1 MCDILDDVHDEATV
15 ERVKAEVLA
24 LCRRFPVY
32 ER

>member
-1 MCDILDDVHDEATV
+1 MCDILDDVENV
-15 ERVKAEVLA
+15 SVQERVRAQVLE